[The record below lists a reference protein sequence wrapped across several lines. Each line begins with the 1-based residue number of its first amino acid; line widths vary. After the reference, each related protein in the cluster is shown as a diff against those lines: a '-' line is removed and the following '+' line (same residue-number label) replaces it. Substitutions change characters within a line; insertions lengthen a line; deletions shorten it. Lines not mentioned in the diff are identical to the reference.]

1 MNETG
6 NPFVSWLVPED
17 AWNGTIMQIT
27 VNANS
32 RGEIVDTIIFNVEVP
47 HIKQWRAMSSQV
59 NLEIEPTGS
68 SIDIEILQMGNSPS
82 NAYSTVYV
90 NGSNDWIVETPE
102 ELPILSPGESAFMT
116 INITPPQSAQHG
128 KTVELHIRL
137 REGNSLSET
146 IVPLRVA
153 VNHQFELD
161 GQGPWVIS
169 ENGGYPHATLLNQ
182 GNAPST
188 ITLNVRSLPS
198 GWNVVGETTTVLGVG
213 ELKGLPIELIP
224 DDNWGGESYTIKVEA
239 IDEAGNVDEI
249 LLDTVKQDYSWG
261 VSPVITA
268 ISGDYQLLKIHG
280 TNSESSVMDGS
291 QGPLNWDNDG
301 GWLWLATQSIQDG
314 EITIDS
320 NEGLVYSSFIVEKT
334 SRTGSCSI
342 SGIQGDIIA
351 YCRIDNGTGL
361 FDYTLLLVDDNG
373 KLLDSFSGTLEENE
387 SLEIHNLTTINW
399 DPAPGKRNL
408 IIRALDSRGIEF
420 ASFEKEFD
428 IRRYDWNIGLTGIEL
443 VETGGN
449 QQVQITT
456 IRENQTLLS
465 DADCLLEVSSEGYN
479 EKHIIDPSGVYLKP
493 KIDRPNLPDGSELVI
508 RFSCAFPW
516 DIESDLSDNEVRI
529 ILTDGGNNDDGIQ
542 DLETGI
548 AAASLVIGLS
558 IALAWL
564 VKNHRER
571 KEMLEMTEKAIKQHL
586 SNKKND
592 TIVEKT
598 TSEESISLDSS
609 PKIEEKEI
617 VEEVIEEVEELDEF
631 ELRLRRLG
639 KL

>member
-1 MNETG
+1 MTLGPGSLQTIPVIIRLPENTPANTPIEIMIIMTSQGNQSVQDTEIISLTAKQDHRWEITGFYQGIEIRNSTIVTAPGDIDQVTFNAKNIGNLEDELTLETSVNIIYSG
-6 NPFVSWLVPED
+6 SDYSTGWNASGTSIESIGGMKQESICFVVSSED

-32 RGEIVDTIIFNVEVP
+32 RGEIVDIYFQCRSP
-47 HIKQWRAMSSQV
+47 HIKQWRAISSQV

-137 REGNSLSET
+137 REGNSRSET

-169 ENGGYPHATLLNQ
+169 ESGGYPHATLLNQ

-249 LLDTVKQDYSWG
+249 LLDTVKQDFSWG
-261 VSPVITA
+261 VSPIITT

-291 QGPLNWDNDG
+291 QGLLNWDNDG

-314 EITIDS
+314 EI
-320 NEGLVYSSFIVEKT
+320 
-334 SRTGSCSI
+334 
-342 SGIQGDIIA
+342 A
-351 YCRIDNGTGL
+351 
-361 FDYTLLLVDDNG
+361 
-373 KLLDSFSGTLEENE
+373 
-387 SLEIHNLTTINW
+387 
-399 DPAPGKRNL
+399 
-408 IIRALDSRGIEF
+408 
-420 ASFEKEFD
+420 
-428 IRRYDWNIGLTGIEL
+428 
-443 VETGGN
+443 
-449 QQVQITT
+449 
-456 IRENQTLLS
+456 
-465 DADCLLEVSSEGYN
+465 
-479 EKHIIDPSGVYLKP
+479 
-493 KIDRPNLPDGSELVI
+493 
-508 RFSCAFPW
+508 
-516 DIESDLSDNEVRI
+516 
-529 ILTDGGNNDDGIQ
+529 
-542 DLETGI
+542 
-548 AAASLVIGLS
+548 
-558 IALAWL
+558 
-564 VKNHRER
+564 
-571 KEMLEMTEKAIKQHL
+571 
-586 SNKKND
+586 
-592 TIVEKT
+592 
-598 TSEESISLDSS
+598 
-609 PKIEEKEI
+609 
-617 VEEVIEEVEELDEF
+617 
-631 ELRLRRLG
+631 
-639 KL
+639 